1 MLISGSVVLKHGTK
15 DVLNHFGQ
23 NIDAKNVRMELTM
36 FWPILVR
43 TSRVTTKIVPLD
55 EMGKNFGEPDLGA
68 LILKIG

>member
-1 MLISGSVVLKHGTK
+1 VLKHVLQHGTK

-36 FWPILVR
+36 FWTILVR
-43 TSRVTTKIVPLD
+43 TSKVTPKIVPLD
-55 EMGKNFGEPDLGA
+55 EMGQNFGEPDLDA